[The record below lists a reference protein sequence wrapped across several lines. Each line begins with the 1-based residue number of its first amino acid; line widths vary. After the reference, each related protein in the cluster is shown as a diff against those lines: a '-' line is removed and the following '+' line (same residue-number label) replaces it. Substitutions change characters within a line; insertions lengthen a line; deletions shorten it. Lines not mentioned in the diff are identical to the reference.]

1 MSDVLMRTNIDK
13 LTLLP
18 SGRPHPKSTEL
29 LASDAMRQLLNDM
42 ASRYPDRK
50 LLWDGPQM
58 RVTNDKDA
66 DAYVR
71 RVYRK
76 GFELGT

>member
-1 MSDVLMRTNIDK
+1 MGNL
-13 LTLLP
+13 
-18 SGRPHPKSTEL
+18 
-29 LASDAMRQLLNDM
+29 

-50 LLWDGPQM
+50 LLWDGENM
-58 RVTNDKDA
+58 KVTNDKDA

-71 RVYRK
+71 REYRK

>member
-1 MSDVLMRTNIDK
+1 
-13 LTLLP
+13 
-18 SGRPHPKSTEL
+18 
-29 LASDAMRQLLNDM
+29 
-42 ASRYPDRK
+42 
-50 LLWDGPQM
+50 M

-71 RVYRK
+71 REYRK

>member
-1 MSDVLMRTNIDK
+1 LSFV
-13 LTLLP
+13 
-18 SGRPHPKSTEL
+18 
-29 LASDAMRQLLNDM
+29 
-42 ASRYPDRK
+42 K